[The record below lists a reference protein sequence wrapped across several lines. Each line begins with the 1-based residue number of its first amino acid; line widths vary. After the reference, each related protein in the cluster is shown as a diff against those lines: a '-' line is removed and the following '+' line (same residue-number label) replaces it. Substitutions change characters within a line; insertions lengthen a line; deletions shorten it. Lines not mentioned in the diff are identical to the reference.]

1 MSAAS
6 QIKPDNET
14 RIPVIDIAP
23 FLADEPGATAALAAR
38 IVRTCLDTGFLV
50 IANHGV
56 PQPIIDRAFAAAAD
70 FFALDEASK
79 LALRVGA
86 ENIGYLPYGGQTVR
100 TSTVHR
106 NTKPNFSESF
116 YVTTPD
122 PAPAGERT
130 PAIATSGRRD
140 CPTSRM
146 RW

>member
-1 MSAAS
+1 MSAAT

-23 FLADEPGATAALAAR
+23 FLANEPGATAALAAR

-106 NTKPNFSESF
+106 NTKPTSADHFTLQRGSSSGG
-116 YVTTPD
+116 
-122 PAPAGERT
+122 GERT
-130 PAIATSGRRD
+130 PPIATSGRWD